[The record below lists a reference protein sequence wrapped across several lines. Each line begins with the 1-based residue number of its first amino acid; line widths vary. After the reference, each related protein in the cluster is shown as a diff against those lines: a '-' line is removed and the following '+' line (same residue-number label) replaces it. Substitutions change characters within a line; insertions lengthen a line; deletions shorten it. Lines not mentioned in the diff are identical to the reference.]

1 MEASMTFVQPGA
13 PSTPSR
19 APEKKPNPA
28 ELMKQ
33 KQLEKLKNQEKQIQ
47 DKLKRLGPVP
57 KQKQPLTNVLKAFI
71 GRIIQA
77 QDPND
82 DPIALYAQV
91 RPLLVKMRLH
101 NITVPN
107 KTELM
112 IGKTQAKNSNYC
124 ILLRRQGEIDST
136 IIDNIKRN
144 EKNLD
149 KIVWHSAGIKVY
161 VWWPYNAPAEEGAPT
176 APGVI

>member
-1 MEASMTFVQPGA
+1 MEASMTFIQPGA
-13 PSTPSR
+13 PSTPPR

-33 KQLEKLKNQEKQIQ
+33 KRREKLKTQEKQIQ
-47 DKLKRLGPVP
+47 DKLKKLGPV
-57 KQKQPLTNVLKAFI
+57 QKQPLTNILKAFA

-77 QDPND
+77 QDPNN

-91 RPLLVKMRLH
+91 RPLMTKMRLH
-101 NITVPN
+101 TITVPN

-112 IGKTQAKNSNYC
+112 IGRTQGKDSNYC
-124 ILLRRQGEIDST
+124 ILLRRQAEIDSV

-149 KIVWHSAGIKVY
+149 KIVWHAAGIKVY
-161 VWWPYNAPAEEGAPT
+161 VWWPYSPPAEEGTPP
-176 APGVI
+176 APGI

>member
-1 MEASMTFVQPGA
+1 MKASMTFVQPGS
-13 PSTPSR
+13 PSTPPT

-33 KQLEKLKNQEKQIQ
+33 KQREKLKTQEKQIQ
-47 DKLKRLGPVP
+47 DKLKKLGP
-57 KQKQPLTNVLKAFI
+57 KQPLTNILKAFAS
-71 GRIIQA
+71 RIIQA
-77 QDPND
+77 VDPND

-91 RPLLVKMRLH
+91 RPLMVKMRLH

-107 KTELM
+107 KTELVL
-112 IGKTQAKNSNYC
+112 GKTQAKNSNYC
-124 ILLRRQGEIDST
+124 VLLRRQGEIDS
-136 IIDNIKRN
+136 ILIDNIKRN

-149 KIVWHSAGIKVY
+149 RIIWTAAGIKVY